1 MSKAGEAKIK
11 PVSGEDFT
19 RITFQPD
26 LAKFSMERL
35 DDDTVSLLSRR
46 AYDIA
51 ASCKGVKVML
61 NGKRIPVKN
70 FKVSFVTLL
79 NHDI

>member
-1 MSKAGEAKIK
+1 MSKAGEPKIK
-11 PVSGEDFT
+11 PYGGEDFT

-35 DDDTVSLLSRR
+35 DEDTVSLLSRR

-51 ASCKGVKVML
+51 ASCKGVKVQL
-61 NGKRIPVKN
+61 NGKRVPVKN
-70 FKVSFVTLL
+70 FKVFSQLL
-79 NHDI
+79 